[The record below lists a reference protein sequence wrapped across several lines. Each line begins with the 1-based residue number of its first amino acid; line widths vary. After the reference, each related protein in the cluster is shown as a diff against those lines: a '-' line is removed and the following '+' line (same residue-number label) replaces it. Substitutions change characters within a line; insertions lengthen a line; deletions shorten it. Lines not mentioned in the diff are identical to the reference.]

1 MKRSAR
7 PPFGTSAGFRPP
19 SSLAGSRVGSF
30 RGVGRSDLLSS
41 TARSPATP
49 GQVTSSAAVISRSR
63 HYLSRSQEHLADDP
77 AAPSRRVPARPK
89 SSLGL
94 ATSAAPRKTSS
105 SSNASSTSAKDSG
118 SREKNGPARENGGSK
133 DKTVTTKETNN
144 KEKTTAAK
152 ETTAKTEA
160 SKEKPTK
167 EKTKSDSGSR
177 RLSKD
182 KTGASKSRSCDKRVQ
197 PVAPTRVS
205 SGRDNEVPSRVVP
218 SRIDMDVLKE
228 ELRQVRLLLE
238 RQVEQGPATS
248 GEERNSVHETL
259 VKMIEQL
266 QQQNQTIS
274 QELTG
279 LRGENRLLRE
289 RLSALGLSLDQ
300 KTDAEKELLLLQ
312 QGATGAEAS
321 SMMSVVEGAP
331 AAPGGPLSASSSSP
345 GSMED
350 LLQGDVEANLSGGR
364 SDTPDNLSQDSGDLL
379 GSGSIRDCTT
389 GSEVSMVD
397 LQERIIAM
405 EENQQSVSEELEA
418 TIQEL
423 TEQQMTVEEISSE
436 NEQLQKENA
445 VIMESLRQQT
455 ERLEQSRAEVEELK
469 TLLAQSQKQPKLE
482 KSTSTSH
489 LSAPASPIIGEAM
502 RRVRRSS
509 SSSSERGKDG
519 QATAGTDAATMP
531 SDIPEA
537 HDVTDSAIGNAQVE
551 AERAKSRCAEL
562 ERSLGK
568 KSRELSRLEDR
579 VQKLEADRTCA
590 NDDIRDLKFQLD
602 HMTAEVRMKDDE
614 ISGLRESAEELE
626 RAAQSHVSEKRQ
638 DSILISELQGAI
650 KSLKQ
655 QKADLELELTS
666 AQRQRENDAEEW
678 RQFQADLQTAVVI
691 ANDMRTEAQEELLQL
706 KKDYNE
712 LKQRLHNVQA
722 SPGASGE
729 TTPKQKDPQIQGR
742 VQDYLA
748 SVEKDLSA
756 LRQGAGVKRPD
767 NASPINVK
775 SLVKS
780 FNVASQS
787 PPSPTATVP
796 PSPASPLTLH
806 GVTLSPK
813 EEEEEKNPASTA
825 NPQWRHSQ
833 PNPSL
838 PRLLEDEADSPQ
850 GKVTSP
856 GGEGGRRSS
865 VPTIPELEALKSP
878 ESPPSSKDQT
888 AAQQPAVGQESRS
901 PVARGI
907 LKKKEVA
914 RTVPAPT
921 SPANGSDRR
930 DSISARDPLAALVKR
945 ERGGSKRNALL
956 KWCQRKT
963 QGYTGIDVTNFSTSW
978 NDGLSFCALLHSYL
992 PEKVP
997 FSELTAQNKRKNF
1010 TTAFQA
1016 GESVGIPTMLSA
1028 DELVQ
1033 TERPDWQAIMAYVTT
1048 IYAKFENV

>member
-1 MKRSAR
+1 MKRSTR

-30 RGVGRSDLLSS
+30 RGVGGRSDLMSS
-41 TARSPATP
+41 ARSPATP

-77 AAPSRRVPARPK
+77 TASRRVPARPK

-94 ATSAAPRKTSS
+94 ATAAASRKTSS

-118 SREKNGPARENGGSK
+118 SREKNGPSRENGGSK
-133 DKTVTTKETNN
+133 DKTVATKEANS
-144 KEKTTAAK
+144 KEKSTAAK
-152 ETTAKTEA
+152 ETAAKTEA
-160 SKEKPTK
+160 PSKDKAPK
-167 EKTKSDSGSR
+167 EKTKSDTSSAR

-182 KTGASKSRSCDKRVQ
+182 KATKSRTSDKRVQ

-205 SGRDNEVPSRVVP
+205 SGRDNEVTSRLVAS

-248 GEERNSVHETL
+248 GEERSSVHETL

-312 QGATGAEAS
+312 QGTTGAEAA

-331 AAPGGPLSASSSSP
+331 VAPGGPLSASSSSP

-350 LLQGDVEANLSGGR
+350 LLQADVEANLSAGR

-379 GSGSIRDCTT
+379 GSGSMRDCTT

-469 TLLAQSQKQPKLE
+469 TLLAQKQPKLE

-509 SSSSERGKDG
+509 SSSSERSG
-519 QATAGTDAATMP
+519 QATTGTDAAVMP
-531 SDIPEA
+531 ADIPES
-537 HDVTDSAIGNAQVE
+537 HDTTDSVIGTAQVE

-568 KSRELSRLEDR
+568 KSRELARLEDR
-579 VQKLEADRTCA
+579 VRQLEADRTSA

-626 RAAQSHVSEKRQ
+626 QAAKSHVSEKRQ

-650 KSLKQ
+650 KNLKQ
-655 QKADLELELTS
+655 QKADLEQELTV
-666 AQRQRENDAEEW
+666 AQRQRESDAEEW

-691 ANDMRTEAQEELLQL
+691 ANDMRTESQEELVQL

-712 LKQRLHNVQA
+712 LKQRLHNLQA
-722 SPGASGE
+722 SPGSSVE
-729 TTPKQKDPQIQGR
+729 TTPKQRDPQIQGR

-756 LRQGAGVKRPD
+756 LRQGSGVKRPD
-767 NASPINVK
+767 SASPINVK

-796 PSPASPLTLH
+796 PTLASPVTLH
-806 GVTLSPK
+806 GVTLR
-813 EEEEEKNPASTA
+813 EKNPASTA

-838 PRLLEDEADSPQ
+838 PRLLEDQTDSPQ
-850 GKVTSP
+850 GKATSP

-865 VPTIPELEALKSP
+865 VPTIPELEALKLP
-878 ESPPSSKDQT
+878 EAPPSTGSKEQT
-888 AAQQPAVGQESRS
+888 AGQQSSAGQESRS

-907 LKKKEVA
+907 LKKKEA
-914 RTVPAPT
+914 QRTVPVPT
-921 SPANGSDRR
+921 SPANGDRR
-930 DSISARDPLAALVKR
+930 DSITTRDPLAALVKR

-963 QGYTGIDVTNFSTSW
+963 QGYTGIDITNFSTSW

-992 PEKVP
+992 PDKVP

-1016 GESVGIPTMLSA
+1016 GESVGIPTLLSA

-1033 TERPDWQAIMAYVTT
+1033 TERPDWQAIMAYVTA

>member
-1 MKRSAR
+1 MKRSR

-30 RGVGRSDLLSS
+30 RGVGRSDLMASA
-41 TARSPATP
+41 ARSSSTP

-77 AAPSRRVPARPK
+77 TASSRRVPARPK

-94 ATSAAPRKTSS
+94 ATAVAPRKTSS
-105 SSNASSTSAKDSG
+105 SSNASSTSAKDG
-118 SREKNGPARENGGSK
+118 GCREKNVPARENGGSK
-133 DKTVTTKETNN
+133 DKTVTTKENT
-144 KEKTTAAK
+144 KEKSVAAK
-152 ETTAKTEA
+152 ETAAKTDA
-160 SKEKPTK
+160 SKEKLPK
-167 EKTKSDSGSR
+167 ERTKSDSSSR

-182 KTGASKSRSCDKRVQ
+182 KTGASKSRPSDKRVQ

-205 SGRDNEVPSRVVP
+205 SGRDNEVTTRPVA

-379 GSGSIRDCTT
+379 GSGSMPDCTT

-455 ERLEQSRAEVEELK
+455 ERLEQSRAEVDELK
-469 TLLAQSQKQPKLE
+469 TLLAQKQPKLE

-519 QATAGTDAATMP
+519 QATASADAATIP
-531 SDIPEA
+531 SDIPESQ
-537 HDVTDSAIGNAQVE
+537 DVIDSAIGNAQVE

-568 KSRELSRLEDR
+568 KSRELARLEDR

-626 RAAQSHVSEKRQ
+626 RTAQSHVSEKRQ

-650 KSLKQ
+650 KNLKQ
-655 QKADLELELTS
+655 QKGDLEQELTN
-666 AQRQRENDAEEW
+666 AQRQRETDAEEW

-712 LKQRLHNVQA
+712 LKQRLHSVHA
-722 SPGASGE
+722 SPGSSGE

-775 SLVKS
+775 NLVKS

-796 PSPASPLTLH
+796 PAQVSPLTLH
-806 GVTLSPK
+806 GVTLR
-813 EEEEEKNPASTA
+813 EKNPASTA

-838 PRLLEDEADSPQ
+838 PRLLEDETDSPQ

-865 VPTIPELEALKSP
+865 VPSIPELEALQNVP
-878 ESPPSSKDQT
+878 EAPPSSKDQT
-888 AAQQPAVGQESRS
+888 AGSQPAVGPESRS

-914 RTVPAPT
+914 RTVPVPAA
-921 SPANGSDRR
+921 PANNNDRR
-930 DSISARDPLAALVKR
+930 DSTSVRDPLAALVKR

-1016 GESVGIPTMLSA
+1016 AESVGIPTFLSV

-1033 TERPDWQAIMAYVTT
+1033 TERPDWQAIMAYVTS